1 VNSNSFTV
9 EINNNI
15 VYNTSN
21 YLLLGIKVTDFD
33 RIAQANYARLFAGYS
48 NMNSNGIIVSAIS
61 SSNTNF
67 LVSEIDDTFNA
78 PLYRMLYPDS
88 RSLNDTQ
95 TYLDWVSK
103 RKNEVY
109 RIQNVIDIA
118 YGNGNTYTNI
128 NYLNISSNMTF
139 TGTFINGITEYLNPN
154 TYNVPGDS
162 NKLITE
168 NAIKHYADIRMANL
182 QNQGSFTNIVINDS
196 IVVKT
201 NGTFCNMLTSFGS
214 LYVGSNSTFSND
226 VTIVGNNNILS
237 NLDVHGATTLR
248 NSMMLTGGNATF
260 SNNVMVNG
268 SISVTGN
275 IYNARIGLGYVG
287 NYLASNNGFNIMHA
301 QNYNDNSDARI
312 KNNVVSIEPSVCL
325 DTINKLDVVEF
336 QYMYGKKDIDTLRVV
351 GFIAQDVE
359 SNIGKYVYHT
369 SEYIPNIMVHATL
382 DMNRL
387 VVDNNYDDNI
397 IIGDVKLIL
406 DNEIDVMIT
415 VMRKLESRVYE
426 TTPHSYGTIPQ
437 KCLVYGSRIDDFKN
451 IDYKQLFVLAVGGM
465 KALQQQIDELKTSIH
480 P

>member
-1 VNSNSFTV
+1 V
-9 EINNNI
+9 
-15 VYNTSN
+15 
-21 YLLLGIKVTDFD
+21 GI
-33 RIAQANYARLFAGYS
+33 
-48 NMNSNGIIVSAIS
+48 
-61 SSNTNF
+61 
-67 LVSEIDDTFNA
+67 
-78 PLYRMLYPDS
+78 
-88 RSLNDTQ
+88 
-95 TYLDWVSK
+95 
-103 RKNEVY
+103 
-109 RIQNVIDIA
+109 
-118 YGNGNTYTNI
+118 
-128 NYLNISSNMTF
+128 
-139 TGTFINGITEYLNPN
+139 
-154 TYNVPGDS
+154 
-162 NKLITE
+162 
-168 NAIKHYADIRMANL
+168 
-182 QNQGSFTNIVINDS
+182 
-196 IVVKT
+196 
-201 NGTFCNMLTSFGS
+201 
-214 LYVGSNSTFSND
+214 NSTFSND

-451 IDYKQLFVLAVGGM
+451 VDYKQLFVLAVGGM

>member
-1 VNSNSFTV
+1 
-9 EINNNI
+9 
-15 VYNTSN
+15 VYDTSN
-21 YLLLGIKVTDFD
+21 YLLFGIKVTDFD

-48 NMNSNGIIVSAIS
+48 NMNTNGTIVSAIS

-109 RIQNVIDIA
+109 RIQNVSDIA

-128 NYLNISSNMTF
+128 NFLNISSNMIF
-139 TGTFINGITEYLNPN
+139 TGTFINGITEYLNPSTCN
-154 TYNVPGDS
+154 IPGDS

-168 NAIKHYADIRMANL
+168 NAIKQYADIRMSNL
-182 QNQGSFTNIVINDS
+182 QNQGSFTNVLINDS
-196 IVVKT
+196 IMVNV
-201 NGTFCNMLTSFGS
+201 NGTFCNLLTSIGG

-226 VTIVGNNNILS
+226 VTIVGNNNIYS
-237 NLDVHGATTLR
+237 NLDVHGTTTLR

-260 SNNVMVNG
+260 SNNVMING
-268 SISVTGN
+268 SMSVTGN

-287 NYLASNNGFNIMHA
+287 NYLASNSGFNIVHA

-312 KNNVVSIEPSVCL
+312 KNNVVNIDPNVCL

-351 GFIAQDVE
+351 GFIAQDIE
-359 SNIGKYVYHT
+359 SNVGKYVYHT
-369 SEYIPNIMVHATL
+369 SEYIPNIMVQATL

-387 VVDNNYDDNI
+387 IVDNNYDDNI

-406 DNEIDVMIT
+406 DNEIDAMIT
-415 VMRKLESRVYE
+415 VTRKLERRVYE
-426 TTPHSYGTIPQ
+426 TAPHAFGTDPQ
-437 KCLVYGSRIDDFKN
+437 RCLVYGSKIDDFKN
-451 IDYKQLFVLAVGGM
+451 VDYKQLFVLAVGGI
-465 KALQQQIDELKTSIH
+465 KALQQQIDEMKISLR